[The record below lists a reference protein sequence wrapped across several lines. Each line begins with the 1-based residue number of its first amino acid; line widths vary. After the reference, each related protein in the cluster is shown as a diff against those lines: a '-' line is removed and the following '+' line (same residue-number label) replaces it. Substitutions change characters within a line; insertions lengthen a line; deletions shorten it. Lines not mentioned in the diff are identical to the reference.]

1 MASVTKWASA
11 GEAIL
16 GHTFITYCVSY
27 HALSVFVSFLFVWV
41 LETFCLL
48 FVWALLDAMFQSKN
62 DA

>member
-1 MASVTKWASA
+1 MASLTKWASA
-11 GEAIL
+11 DEAIL
-16 GHTFITYCVSY
+16 GHTFITYCVYY

-48 FVWALLDAMFQSKN
+48 FEPLLDAMSQSKN